1 MSIDGGSLTS
11 QRFFMEDGGTLLQK
25 KRNVR
30 IAIPLH
36 VRSKEINNSTVV
48 HPSDVLTS
56 HLIQSY

>member
-48 HPSDVLTS
+48 HPSEVFA
-56 HLIQSY
+56 